1 MKRRRRTEI
10 TVETEQVLIVTLNR
24 PSQSEWCPRCA
35 AEVSMVTPEEAA
47 LLTGQSLRSICRQV
61 EAERL
66 HFTETADG
74 LLRLCLNS
82 LPNSTKGAH

>member
-1 MKRRRRTEI
+1 MRRRKTEI
-10 TVETEQVLIVTLNR
+10 RVEIERVLIIKLNR
-24 PSQSEWCPRCA
+24 QPRLEWCPLCA

-47 LLTGQSLRSICRQV
+47 MLTGQSYRWLCRQV
-61 EAERL
+61 EAGQL

-82 LPNSTKGAH
+82 LPNSI